1 VRRSLK
7 TKKEKLWNSK
17 TKRKTKSSLTSSKT
31 QQVTRVAIRV
41 IVQDAHHVHVFINHV
56 PTTHRE
62 DSIVIRIKTRVDSA
76 LRALAQVYR
85 VQLLSVVVIV
95 LVTTITARVA
105 ISLVLVSSMDSPK
118 ENMVSHAVAISPVPV
133 LSMVSRVVISPVPV
147 TISLRKVR
155 EVMLH
160 SAVVISPVS
169 REVMVVLSRVV
180 MVVLSR
186 VATVVHNRVAMVVP
200 SREVMANLTE
210 QLLIRRAHVSIPQA
224 TIPMLSIA

>member
-1 VRRSLK
+1 
-7 TKKEKLWNSK
+7 
-17 TKRKTKSSLTSSKT
+17 
-31 QQVTRVAIRV
+31 VAIKV

-85 VQLLSVVVIV
+85 VQLLSVEVIV

-105 ISLVLVSSMDSPK
+105 ISLVLVSSMDSR
-118 ENMVSHAVAISPVPV
+118 VAIS
-133 LSMVSRVVISPVPV
+133 LVPV
-147 TISLRKVR
+147 TISLRRVR

-160 SAVVISPVS
+160 SAVATVVPS
-169 REVMVVLSRVV
+169 RVAMVVLSR
-180 MVVLSR
+180 
-186 VATVVHNRVAMVVP
+186 
-200 SREVMANLTE
+200 EVMASLTE
-210 QLLIRRAHVSIPQA
+210 QLLTRRAHVSIPQA

>member
-17 TKRKTKSSLTSSKT
+17 TKRKTKSSVTSSKT

-85 VQLLSVVVIV
+85 VRLLSVEVIV

-118 ENMVSHAVAISPVPV
+118 ENMVSHAVA
-133 LSMVSRVVISPVPV
+133 ISPVPV